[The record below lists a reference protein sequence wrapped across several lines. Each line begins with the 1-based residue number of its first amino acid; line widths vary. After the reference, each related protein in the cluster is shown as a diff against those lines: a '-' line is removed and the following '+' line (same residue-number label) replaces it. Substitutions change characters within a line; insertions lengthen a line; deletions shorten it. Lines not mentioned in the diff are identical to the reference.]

1 MSGFGK
7 MTYKDKSTYEGNWE
21 NSMMHGDGVYIDKQG
36 MNWNGIFVNGV
47 FDSKIQKKL
56 QAEKSIRDKQ

>member
-21 NSMMHGDGVYIDKQG
+21 DGMMHGDGLYIDKAG
-36 MNWNGIFVNGV
+36 MNWNGIFVKGV

-56 QAEKSIRDKQ
+56 QAEKQVRDK

>member
-21 NSMMHGDGVYIDKQG
+21 DGMMHGDGLYIDKAG
-36 MNWNGIFVNGV
+36 MNWNGIFVKGV
-47 FDSKIQKKL
+47 FDSKI
-56 QAEKSIRDKQ
+56 